1 MSQKGTRTRADG
13 IESDGV
19 MRLDECQQVQKDL
32 SDALGINLTVVDAA
46 QRFLEGLK
54 GVEDPEVAP
63 PPLPAY
69 AGFFF
74 PLTSPQKKRK
84 FIGMSGRVWTPLCAE
99 PLSPSL
105 RTELERTQN

>member
-1 MSQKGTRTRADG
+1 MMHVSERDRTRADG

-32 SDALGINLTVVDAA
+32 SEALGINLTVVDAA

-63 PPLPAY
+63 PLRTSVS
-69 AGFFF
+69 FF
-74 PLTSPQKKRK
+74 PLTSP
-84 FIGMSGRVWTPLCAE
+84 AE
-99 PLSPSL
+99 KAQVHRYVRPGLDATL
-105 RTELERTQN
+105 R

>member
-32 SDALGINLTVVDAA
+32 SEALGINLTVVDAA

-63 PPLPAY
+63 PPPACLRRFLFSTNLPAEKAQVHRY
-69 AGFFF
+69 VRPGLDA
-74 PLTSPQKKRK
+74 PLR
-84 FIGMSGRVWTPLCAE
+84 
-99 PLSPSL
+99 
-105 RTELERTQN
+105 